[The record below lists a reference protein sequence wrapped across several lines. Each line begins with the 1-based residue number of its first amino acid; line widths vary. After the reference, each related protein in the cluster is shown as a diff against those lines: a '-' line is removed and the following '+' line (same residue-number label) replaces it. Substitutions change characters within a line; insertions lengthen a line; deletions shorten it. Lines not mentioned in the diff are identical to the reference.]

1 MKSEMRTKNVKMAV
15 ARIRSL
21 KTTHD
26 RPWRKAKVHKVGIG
40 QGRRTAWRL
49 VEIILGLTS
58 SLHFP
63 DAFVERNVLALSPYI
78 VVPSNSWRFA
88 SRCFGKRLGTCDC
101 DWTP

>member
-1 MKSEMRTKNVKMAV
+1 MGRRRTLKPEMRAKNVKMAV

-26 RPWRKAKVHKVGIG
+26 RHWRKAKAHKVGIG

-49 VEIILGLTS
+49 VEIVLIFGLTS

-78 VVPSNSWRFA
+78 VVP
-88 SRCFGKRLGTCDC
+88 L
-101 DWTP
+101 

>member
-1 MKSEMRTKNVKMAV
+1 MKPEMRAKNVKMAV

-26 RPWRKAKVHKVGIG
+26 RPWRKAKADKVGIG

-49 VEIILGLTS
+49 VEIILIFGLTS

-63 DAFVERNVLALSPYI
+63 DACVKRIVLALSPYI
-78 VVPSNSWRFA
+78 VVP
-88 SRCFGKRLGTCDC
+88 L
-101 DWTP
+101 